1 LEAVFRPNPDASAT
15 ATAVLPPRPSTVAVA
30 PATTRRSTSFGC
42 GNTIAKN
49 PASSSRD
56 TSIREDNTASTP
68 LPRILGPGVVC
79 HTKRIGIFHGVTEI
93 DDFLAGLEPAD
104 RDLFRHICEL
114 VVGVVPE
121 AQPGKSYGM
130 AAYRAAGKPLLG
142 FTSNKG
148 HLAMHPFS
156 PAVVEAVSG
165 DLTGFSLSKGTIR
178 FSTDRPV
185 PDEVVERIVLLRM
198 AEIRP

>member
-1 LEAVFRPNPDASAT
+1 MGGTPAADSGERLFARLEVAGECQSSAVMLHGVRPG
-15 ATAVLPPRPSTVAVA
+15 VCR
-30 PATTRRSTSFGC
+30 TRR
-42 GNTIAKN
+42 
-49 PASSSRD
+49 
-56 TSIREDNTASTP
+56 
-68 LPRILGPGVVC
+68 V
-79 HTKRIGIFHGVTEI
+79 GIFHGVTDI
-93 DDFLAGLEPAD
+93 DDFLAGLEPAE
-104 RDLFRHICEL
+104 RGLFRHICEL

-130 AAYRAAGKPLLG
+130 TAYRAAGKPLLG
-142 FTSNKG
+142 FTSNKA

-156 PAVVEAVSG
+156 PAVVEAVTD

-185 PDEVVERIVLLRM
+185 PDEVVERIVRLRM